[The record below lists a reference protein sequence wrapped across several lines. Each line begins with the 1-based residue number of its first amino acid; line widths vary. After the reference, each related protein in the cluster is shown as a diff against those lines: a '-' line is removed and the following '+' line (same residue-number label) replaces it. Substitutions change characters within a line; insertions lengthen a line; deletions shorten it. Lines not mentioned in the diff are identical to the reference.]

1 MFLFQNF
8 FAYKYHWS
16 ESRVSVVLQV
26 GPHALL
32 QVDPSSQRVL
42 SAIPYKDLAAVV
54 EVRHFCLII
63 GKEPFFSL

>member
-32 QVDPSSQRVL
+32 QVDRL
-42 SAIPYKDLAAVV
+42 LHD
-54 EVRHFCLII
+54 
-63 GKEPFFSL
+63 FFNDEHRGARYA